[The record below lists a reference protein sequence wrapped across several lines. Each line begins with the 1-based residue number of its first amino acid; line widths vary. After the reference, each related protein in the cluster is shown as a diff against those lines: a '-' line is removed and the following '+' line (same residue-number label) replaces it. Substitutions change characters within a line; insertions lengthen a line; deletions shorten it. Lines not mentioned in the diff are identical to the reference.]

1 MCTGRPQAH
10 ARMSTHGFKLKLA
23 KFQDFNLSNRLCSEL
38 SMSET
43 WKCSNPQTPCLRQ
56 LPNSRNLANFQFR
69 HPCNL
74 PSPPLTGPKAM
85 LQGISVVAPIP
96 KKKAL
101 ISRRGFTPQDTCA
114 GLLAP
119 CFRTTKTKQQSGR
132 NSDSPS
138 SVSAGPRGA
147 SKRFFNF
154 RSSTLQ
160 PPNRFLT
167 VQSRKYAAF
176 DVDVLSMGLIVEVRL
191 HAP

>member
-1 MCTGRPQAH
+1 MQECQRTDSNSNWQSFKTSICQTGCAPNFQCLRLGSV
-10 ARMSTHGFKLKLA
+10 RTLKLRA
-23 KFQDFNLSNRLCSEL
+23 CVSFRTPEIWRIFNSVRVSH
-38 SMSET
+38 
-43 WKCSNPQTPCLRQ
+43 KD
-56 LPNSRNLANFQFR
+56 
-69 HPCNL
+69 PCNL

-154 RSSTLQ
+154 RSSNLQ
-160 PPNRFLT
+160 PPNGFLT